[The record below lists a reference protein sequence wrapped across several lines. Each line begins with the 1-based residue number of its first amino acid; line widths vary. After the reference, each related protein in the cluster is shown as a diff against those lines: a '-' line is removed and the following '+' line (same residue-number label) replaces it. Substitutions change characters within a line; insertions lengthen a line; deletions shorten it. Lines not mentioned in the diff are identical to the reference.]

1 MKERTNIFTI
11 PQWMKN
17 LCARVPEGTY
27 TPDQVASTLELN
39 LLLNGD
45 VASLRS
51 SITTL
56 IPLVPAKRQAFLK
69 ALLSEKDDSIITVVQ
84 TFIEKVNV
92 KLAPVLKELEQ
103 QATPVEPVEI
113 PQPVVY
119 EGDEWDR
126 PTGRKPNSRESR
138 ALRKAKR
145 QSEA

>member
-1 MKERTNIFTI
+1 
-11 PQWMKN
+11 MKN
-17 LCARVPEGTY
+17 LRARVPEGTY
-27 TPDQVASTLELN
+27 TPDQVAASLELN

-45 VASLRS
+45 VTSLRNG
-51 SITTL
+51 ITTL
-56 IPLVPAKRQAFLK
+56 ISLVPAKRQGILK
-69 ALLSEKDDSIITVVQ
+69 AMLTEKDDIIIPSVQ
-84 TFIEKVNV
+84 AFIEEVNA